1 MRKPLIIAIS
11 FVVSMVLGV
20 VLLQI
25 VVTAV
30 GFVQMAMQQ
39 SNHSGIGAVA
49 GGISEVSVLLVPLLF
64 GVIGTLSS
72 PCAESNAKNHEKR
85 PTVATPQRGYL
96 WPESWA
102 ARAAP

>member
-20 VLLQI
+20 VLLLI

-39 SNHSGIGAVA
+39 RNHSGIGAVA

-64 GVIGTLSS
+64 GVIGTLITLRRIERKKS
-72 PCAESNAKNHEKR
+72 
-85 PTVATPQRGYL
+85 
-96 WPESWA
+96 
-102 ARAAP
+102 